1 MAVRFMVP
9 AALVAFLAVLGGCQ
23 QGKQEQQEKQ
33 ESGRE
38 APPSP
43 VALQTDDQKTVY
55 ALGNAMARQLEPFA
69 LSKDEVDVFM
79 DGLRDGLTKAKP
91 AVDLD
96 AYSKKIRPFA
106 EARQAAVVAKEKEG
120 AKPFLEKAAA
130 EPGAK
135 KTASGL
141 IIKEIT
147 PGTGAAPKDTDKV
160 KVHYKGTLMDG
171 TEFDSSYKRNEP
183 ATFPLKGV
191 IKCWT
196 EGLQL
201 MKVGGKGQLV
211 CPSDIAYGNA
221 GRPPLIK
228 PGAPLVF
235 EVELIEIVQ

>member
-1 MAVRFMVP
+1 MVCRFFLLAAAVVS
-9 AALVAFLAVLGGCQ
+9 LAVT
-23 QGKQEQQEKQ
+23 
-33 ESGRE
+33 RAE
-38 APPSP
+38 A
-43 VALQTDDQKTVY
+43 VTLQTDDQKTVY
-55 ALGNAMARQLEPFA
+55 TLGNAMARQLESFS
-69 LSKDEVDVFM
+69 LSPEEVDIFIA
-79 DGLRDGLTKAKP
+79 GLRDGLTKAKP

-96 AYSKKIRPFA
+96 AYGKQIRPFA
-106 EARQAAVVAKEKEG
+106 EKRQAAVVGQQKEA

-160 KVHYKGTLMDG
+160 KVHYKGTLTDG

-201 MKVGGKGQLV
+201 MKVGGKSQLV
-211 CPSDIAYGNA
+211 CPSDIAYGDS

-235 EVELIEIVQ
+235 EVELIEIVP